1 MAARQDYEQFYKIEM
16 RQRNQQYYPPYSF
29 LVSLTVS
36 GKNEDKVIESGFL
49 LADLLKE
56 IDDERKVV
64 LGPVT
69 PYISVEKGH
78 YLRSVLLKYRDEK
91 KAREKLLE
99 IIERF
104 RMKTSVKLAVNID
117 PYNF

>member
-1 MAARQDYEQFYKIEM
+1 M
-16 RQRNQQYYPPYSF
+16 RNQQYYPPYSY

-36 GKNEDKVIESGFL
+36 GKNEEKVIESGFL
-49 LADLLKE
+49 LADMLRE
-56 IDDERKVV
+56 IDDDKIVV

-69 PYISVEKGH
+69 PYIAIEKGH
-78 YLRSVLLKYRDEK
+78 YIRSVLLKYRDEK
-91 KAREKLLE
+91 KAREKLKQ

-104 RMKTSVKLAVNID
+104 TLKTSVKLAVNID